1 MPKLPVPLSDPSRS
15 AVQQIVRSVGTALGC
30 LAGVVDREF
39 NPLVEADGVSSLRG
53 ATQWALRLRQVGGFA
68 SLRPFWLPADPAIA
82 APATV
87 WAPIRCDRRLLGFL
101 WLVHPEALL
110 SREEMERAELAA
122 REIADA
128 LRHAPADGDVLLEE
142 LAGGDARARQR
153 AALRVLE
160 EHPHLA
166 NVGVAALAIV
176 AREDGGDL
184 RSQSLGEV
192 ARGYP
197 FRLIAEDH
205 IAVLVPGSPSDLDAV
220 ANRMAAQVNGMVG
233 IGQWYPHL
241 RFAHK
246 TYQEALGAVRVAA
259 RLTELGPVVRWT
271 ALGVYRAF
279 AHLPEGTLAY
289 SSVHPGLER
298 LFAEPAHQQLLAT
311 LETYL
316 DLAGNVPLA
325 AQRLHLH
332 RASLYY
338 RLHRVEQLLQADLRD
353 GHQRLCLHMAFKLGR
368 FTGRYPRPGSGSPV
382 GGILATTVNSH
393 RVPL

>member
-1 MPKLPVPLSDPSRS
+1 
-15 AVQQIVRSVGTALGC
+15 
-30 LAGVVDREF
+30 
-39 NPLVEADGVSSLRG
+39 
-53 ATQWALRLRQVGGFA
+53 
-68 SLRPFWLPADPAIA
+68 
-82 APATV
+82 
-87 WAPIRCDRRLLGFL
+87 
-101 WLVHPEALL
+101 
-110 SREEMERAELAA
+110 
-122 REIADA
+122 
-128 LRHAPADGDVLLEE
+128 
-142 LAGGDARARQR
+142 
-153 AALRVLE
+153 
-160 EHPHLA
+160 
-166 NVGVAALAIV
+166 VAALAIV
-176 AREDGGDL
+176 ALGERG
-184 RSQSLGEV
+184 LGEV

-205 IAVLVPGSPSDLDAV
+205 IAVLIPGGPSDLGALADRLAT
-220 ANRMAAQVNGMVG
+220 QVDGAVG

-241 RFAHK
+241 RFAHE
-246 TYQEALGAVRVAA
+246 TYQEALGAVRIAA
-259 RLTELGPVVRWT
+259 RLTELGPVVQWA

-279 AHLPEGTLAY
+279 AHLPEGMLAY

-311 LETYL
+311 LEMYL

-368 FTGRYPRPGSGSPV
+368 FTGRYPRPGRGSTA